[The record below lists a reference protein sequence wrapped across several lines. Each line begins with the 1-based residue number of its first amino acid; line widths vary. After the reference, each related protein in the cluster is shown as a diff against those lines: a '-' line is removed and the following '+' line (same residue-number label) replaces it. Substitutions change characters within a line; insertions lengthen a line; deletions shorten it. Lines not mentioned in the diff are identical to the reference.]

1 MPTFDIMLDTAVVT
15 CPYCGEAIELLIDA
29 SAGDQ
34 SYVEDCHVC
43 CQPMEVAVTVAV
55 DGGVNVS
62 VRADDA

>member
-1 MPTFDIMLDTAVVT
+1 MN

-43 CQPMEVAVTVAV
+43 CQPMEVVVTVAV
-55 DGGVNVS
+55 DGGFQVS
-62 VRADDA
+62 VRTDDA